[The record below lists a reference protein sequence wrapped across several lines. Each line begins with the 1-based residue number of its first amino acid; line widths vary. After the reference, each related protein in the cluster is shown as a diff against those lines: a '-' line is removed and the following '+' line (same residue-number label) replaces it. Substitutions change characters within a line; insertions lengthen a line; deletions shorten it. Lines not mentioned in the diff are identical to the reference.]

1 MVGEVECRRV
11 GREHSKG
18 WAISS
23 RTRICTFICLAGV
36 KNKKVESS
44 LLLLH
49 LLEGRGGS
57 DFPPLFLFD
66 LMRIACI
73 ANVEIV

>member
-23 RTRICTFICLAGV
+23 RTRICTFKYV
-36 KNKKVESS
+36 WQESKI
-44 LLLLH
+44 
-49 LLEGRGGS
+49 RK
-57 DFPPLFLFD
+57 
-66 LMRIACI
+66 
-73 ANVEIV
+73 